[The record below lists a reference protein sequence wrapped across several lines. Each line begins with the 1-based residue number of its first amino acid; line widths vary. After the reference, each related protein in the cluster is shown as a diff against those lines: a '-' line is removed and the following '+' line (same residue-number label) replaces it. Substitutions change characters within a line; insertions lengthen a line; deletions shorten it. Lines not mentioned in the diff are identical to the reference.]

1 MKRRMLVMLA
11 VMVAFIAAIGVVKF
25 LQIRAAMAQSA
36 SYQPPPEAVTTIVA
50 REEKWPAT
58 LSAIGTVAA
67 VHGVTVSADL
77 PGIVETISF
86 DSGRRVN
93 TGDVLVRLDVRQE
106 RAQLA
111 AAEAQRDLTRLDLER
126 ASQLLAKGVVAQAEY
141 DRLTAEAKEAEARVG
156 EIRATIERKQI
167 RAPFA
172 GTLGIRQVNLGQ
184 YLDGGAAVVPLQS
197 MDPVYVNFS
206 VPQQEAGVLKLGSEV
221 RVSADS
227 VAVGGP
233 TGRVTAINSVVDED
247 TRNVQV
253 QAEFRNPRSRG
264 VVMNPRTRSALA
276 PT

>member
-1 MKRRMLVMLA
+1 MKKRMALMLA
-11 VMVAFIAAIGVVKF
+11 IVVLFIATIGTVKF
-25 LQIRAAMAQSA
+25 MQIRAAIAQGA

-58 LSAIGTVAA
+58 LNAIGTVAA

-93 TGDVLVRLDVRQE
+93 AGDVLVRLDARQE

-111 AAEAQRDLTRLDLER
+111 AAEAQRELTSLDFER
-126 ASQLLAKGVVAQAEY
+126 SRQLLQKGVVAQAEY
-141 DRLTAEAKEAEARVG
+141 DRIAAEAKEAEARVG

-184 YLDGGAAVVPLQS
+184 YLEGGAAVVPLQS
-197 MDPVYVNFS
+197 MDPVYVNFD
-206 VPQQEAGVLKLGSEV
+206 VPQQDVASLKLGDEV
-221 RVSADS
+221 RVSQDS
-227 VAVGGP
+227 NAAVVP
-233 TGRVTAINSVVDED
+233 AGRVTA
-247 TRNVQV
+247 
-253 QAEFRNPRSRG
+253 A
-264 VVMNPRTRSALA
+264 M
-276 PT
+276 